1 MAPAPSFHGHQW
13 TYNPVRGS
21 CLLLL
26 LVVSNL
32 LLCQGISCPSCG
44 PDVFVS
50 FQKSL
55 TDVFINAASLSH
67 DFHNLS
73 TIMFSEFD
81 EKYAQGKQSYINAT
95 KSCHT
100 NSFHTPE
107 ERDKA
112 QQMNNEDLS
121 KWTLL
126 LLYSW
131 NNPLYYLVLELRS
144 MKNLSKAVISSAT
157 EIENMSEKL
166 QAFIESQFRK
176 IIVPVLKMIHEVSD
190 TWSRFSSMTFS
201 NEDRS
206 ISEYYNLFHCLRRD
220 SRKVDMYI
228 KILTCRTR
236 KTC

>member
-1 MAPAPSFHGHQW
+1 MAPAPSFRGHQW
-13 TYNPVRGS
+13 TYNPIQGS

-32 LLCQGISCPSCG
+32 LPCQGISCPSCSS
-44 PDVFVS
+44 DVFVS

-55 TDVFINAASLSH
+55 TNVFINAASLSH

-73 TIMFSEFD
+73 TIMFNEFN
-81 EKYAQGKQSYINAT
+81 EKYAQGKLYYISAT

-121 KWTLL
+121 KWTLV

-131 NNPLYYLVLELRS
+131 NNPLYYLVTEIQS
-144 MKNLSKAVISSAT
+144 MKNLSEAVVSSAK

-166 QAFIESQFRK
+166 QTIIASQFRK
-176 IIVPVLKMIHEVSD
+176 IIFRVLKTIHEAGIPC
-190 TWSRFSSMTFS
+190 SRLSSMKFS
-201 NEDRS
+201 NEIRCLS
-206 ISEYYNLFHCLRRD
+206 KFYNLFHCLRRD
-220 SRKVDMYI
+220 SHKVDMYI
-228 KILTCRTR
+228 NILEC
-236 KTC
+236 